1 MPVDHLQAGSG
12 PPSLGA
18 GWRPGGFRDISR
30 VLSLAKC
37 HLASNVLSICS
48 LFKTASRFDLWSC
61 ADVMPV
67 VKGQG
72 LAAPKDHLV
81 ISFEDPGLSG
91 SGKKGL

>member
-1 MPVDHLQAGSG
+1 MPADHLQAGSA
-12 PPSLGA
+12 PPSPGA
-18 GWRPGGFRDISR
+18 GWRPGGLRDISR

-37 HLASNVLSICS
+37 HLASSVLSTCT
-48 LFKTASRFDLWSC
+48 LFKTASRLDLQSC
-61 ADVMPV
+61 ADAMSV

-81 ISFEDPGLSG
+81 ISFRDPGLSG